1 MKVNEEICEGGENMP
16 EYFEELKKAID
27 INKGYDV
34 AKIERA
40 YTLAR
45 NAHADQKRATG
56 EPYIIHPVAAA
67 MITVQLGMDTDTV
80 VAALLH
86 DVVEDTPVTLD
97 EIKKEFGT
105 DVATMVDGVTKLS
118 KIKFVS
124 KEEAQ
129 AENVRKMMIAMAKD
143 VRVIIV
149 KLADRLHNMRTI
161 AAKPLEKQRR
171 TAHETMEIY
180 APLAHRLGIRPIM
193 EELEDRCIQILDP
206 VGYHDIENR
215 MEIRREQQEAFI
227 EHIKTKITERLSSED
242 FEFQVTGRIK
252 SVYGI
257 YRKIYE
263 QGKSF
268 EEIYDIY
275 AVRVIVNT
283 VYNCYYVLGVMH
295 DLFRPIPDRF
305 KDYISTPKQNM
316 YQSLHTTCIDSKGI
330 PFEIQIRT
338 WEMHQT
344 AEYGIAAHWKY
355 KAGIQGKYK
364 LEERLSWV
372 RQLLEQQQ
380 ELDDVED
387 IVRSIKTD
395 IAMDEVFVFT
405 PRGDVINLPVGSTI
419 VDFAYAIHTAV
430 GNRMTGARINGKIVS
445 LDTEVKT
452 GMIVEILTTNAQGH
466 GPSRDWINIAKTS
479 SARSKIRSWFKKE
492 RREENIVEGC
502 ILVEK
507 EFRRNMIILD
517 EPQYSEFIS
526 SIAKR
531 QHCNSVDD
539 FYATVGYGGITL
551 SKILPWAK
559 EEFIR
564 LYRSQPEAIPE
575 YVPPKHKPKSRSG
588 VIVQGLEGCLVKF
601 AHCCNPLPGD
611 SIVGYVT
618 RGSGVTIHKAEC
630 ATAIKGQKDEEQRGR
645 WMTAEWAENIKDTYK
660 TEVIIHGG
668 NRPGL
673 VADVSITIANL
684 HLQMH
689 SLMARELADHS
700 GAEVRLII
708 ETGSVEQLKTTIDA
722 LKRIRGVNSVER
734 V

>member
-1 MKVNEEICEGGENMP
+1 MS

-34 AKIERA
+34 EKIERA
-40 YTLAR
+40 YDLAAR
-45 NAHADQKRATG
+45 AHAEQKRATG

-97 EIKKEFGT
+97 EIKKEFGP

-161 AAKPLEKQRR
+161 DAKPVEKQRR

-193 EELEDRCIQILDP
+193 EELEDRCIRILDP
-206 VGYHDIENR
+206 VGYHDIEQR
-215 MEIRREQQEAFI
+215 MEIQRGEQEAFI
-227 EHIKTKITERLSSED
+227 EHIKTKISERLSGEKI
-242 FEFQVTGRIK
+242 EFQVMGRIK

-268 EEIYDIY
+268 EEIYDVY

-283 VYNCYYVLGVMH
+283 VYDCYYVLGVMH

-364 LEERLSWV
+364 LEERLAWV

-405 PRGDVINLPVGSTI
+405 PRGDVINLPVGSTV

-430 GNRMTGARINGKIVS
+430 GNRMTGARINGRIVS

-452 GMIVEILTTNAQGH
+452 GMIVEILTTNAAGH
-466 GPSRDWINIAKTS
+466 GPSRDWLNIAKTS
-479 SARSKIRSWFKKE
+479 SARAKIRSWFKKE
-492 RREENIVEGC
+492 KRDENIAEGR

-507 EFRRNMIILD
+507 EFRRNMMILD

-526 SIAKR
+526 AIAHR
-531 QHCNSVDD
+531 QHCNSIED

-559 EEFIR
+559 EEFNR
-564 LYRSQPEAIPE
+564 LYRTQPEAIPE
-575 YVPPKHKPKSRSG
+575 YTPPKRKTKSSSG

-611 SIVGYVT
+611 NIVGYVT
-618 RGSGVTIHKAEC
+618 RGSGVTIHKADC
-630 ATAIKGQKDEEQRGR
+630 ATALKGQDDPEQKGR
-645 WMTAEWAENIKDTYK
+645 WMGAEWSDNIKDTYK
-660 TEVIIHGG
+660 SEIIVRGG

-684 HLQMH
+684 RVQMH
-689 SLMARELADHS
+689 SLMARELADKS
-700 GAEVRLII
+700 GAEVRLTI
-708 ETGSVEQLKTTIDA
+708 ETGGVEQLKTTIDA
-722 LKRIRGVNSVER
+722 LRRIRGVESVER

>member
-1 MKVNEEICEGGENMP
+1 MS

-34 AKIERA
+34 EKIERA
-40 YTLAR
+40 YDLAAR
-45 NAHADQKRATG
+45 AHAEQKRATG

-86 DVVEDTPVTLD
+86 DVVEDTTVTLD
-97 EIKKEFGT
+97 EIKKEFGP

-129 AENVRKMMIAMAKD
+129 AENIRKMMIAMAKD

-161 AAKPLEKQRR
+161 DAKPVEKQRR

-193 EELEDRCIQILDP
+193 EELEDRCIRILDP
-206 VGYHDIENR
+206 VGYHDIEQR
-215 MEIRREQQEAFI
+215 MEIQRGEQEAFI
-227 EHIKTKITERLSSED
+227 EHIKTKISERLSGEKI
-242 FEFQVTGRIK
+242 EFQVMGRIK

-268 EEIYDIY
+268 EEIYDVY

-283 VYNCYYVLGVMH
+283 VYDCYYVLGVMH

-364 LEERLSWV
+364 LEERLAWV

-405 PRGDVINLPVGSTI
+405 PRGDVINLPVGSTV

-430 GNRMTGARINGKIVS
+430 GNRMTGARINGRIVS

-452 GMIVEILTTNAQGH
+452 GMIVEILTTNAAGH
-466 GPSRDWINIAKTS
+466 GPSRDWLNIAKTS
-479 SARSKIRSWFKKE
+479 SARAKIRSWFKKE
-492 RREENIVEGC
+492 KRDENIAEGR

-507 EFRRNMIILD
+507 EFRRNMMILD

-526 SIAKR
+526 AIAHR
-531 QHCNSVDD
+531 QHCNSVED

-559 EEFIR
+559 EEFNR
-564 LYRSQPEAIPE
+564 LYRTQPEAIPE
-575 YVPPKHKPKSRSG
+575 YTPPKRKTKSSSG

-611 SIVGYVT
+611 NIVGYVT
-618 RGSGVTIHKAEC
+618 RGSGVTIHKADC
-630 ATAIKGQKDEEQRGR
+630 ATALKGQDDPEQKGR
-645 WMTAEWAENIKDTYK
+645 WMGAEWSDNIKDTYK
-660 TEVIIHGG
+660 SEIIVRGG

-684 HLQMH
+684 RVQMH
-689 SLMARELADHS
+689 SLMARELADKS
-700 GAEVRLII
+700 GAEVRLTI
-708 ETGSVEQLKTTIDA
+708 ETGGVEQLKTTIDA
-722 LKRIRGVNSVER
+722 LRRIRGVESVER

>member
-1 MKVNEEICEGGENMP
+1 MS

-34 AKIERA
+34 EKIERA
-40 YTLAR
+40 YDLAAR
-45 NAHADQKRATG
+45 AHAEQKRATG

-97 EIKKEFGT
+97 EIKKEFGP

-161 AAKPLEKQRR
+161 DAKPVEKQRR

-193 EELEDRCIQILDP
+193 EELEDRCIRILDP
-206 VGYHDIENR
+206 VGYHDIEQR
-215 MEIRREQQEAFI
+215 MEIQRGEQEAFI
-227 EHIKTKITERLSSED
+227 EHIKSKISERLSGEKI
-242 FEFQVTGRIK
+242 EFQVMGRIK

-268 EEIYDIY
+268 EEIYDVY

-283 VYNCYYVLGVMH
+283 VYDCYYVLGVMH

-364 LEERLSWV
+364 LEERLAWV

-405 PRGDVINLPVGSTI
+405 PRGDVINLPVGSTV

-430 GNRMTGARINGKIVS
+430 GNRMTGARINGRIVS

-452 GMIVEILTTNAQGH
+452 GMIVEILTTNAAGH
-466 GPSRDWINIAKTS
+466 GPSRDWLNIAKTS
-479 SARSKIRSWFKKE
+479 SARAKIRSWFKKE
-492 RREENIVEGC
+492 KRDENIAEGR

-507 EFRRNMIILD
+507 EFRRNMMILD

-526 SIAKR
+526 AIAHR
-531 QHCNSVDD
+531 QHCNSVED

-559 EEFIR
+559 EEFNR
-564 LYRSQPEAIPE
+564 LYRTQPEAIPE
-575 YVPPKHKPKSRSG
+575 YTPPKRKTKSSSG

-611 SIVGYVT
+611 NIVGYVT
-618 RGSGVTIHKAEC
+618 RGSGVTIHKADC
-630 ATAIKGQKDEEQRGR
+630 ATAIKGQDDPEQKGR
-645 WMTAEWAENIKDTYK
+645 WMGAEWSDNIKDTYK
-660 TEVIIHGG
+660 SEIIVRGG

-684 HLQMH
+684 RVQMH
-689 SLMARELADHS
+689 SLMARELADKS
-700 GAEVRLII
+700 GAEVRLTI
-708 ETGSVEQLKTTIDA
+708 ETGGVEQLKTTIDA
-722 LKRIRGVNSVER
+722 LRRIRGVESVER

>member
-1 MKVNEEICEGGENMP
+1 MS

-34 AKIERA
+34 EKIERA
-40 YTLAR
+40 YDLAAR
-45 NAHADQKRATG
+45 AHAEQKRATG

-86 DVVEDTPVTLD
+86 DVVEDTTVTLD
-97 EIKKEFGT
+97 EIKKEFGP

-161 AAKPLEKQRR
+161 DAKPVKKQRR

-193 EELEDRCIQILDP
+193 EELEDRCIRILDP
-206 VGYHDIENR
+206 VGYHDIEQR
-215 MEIRREQQEAFI
+215 MEIQRGEQEAFI
-227 EHIKTKITERLSSED
+227 EHIKTKISERLSGEKI
-242 FEFQVTGRIK
+242 EFQVMGRIK

-268 EEIYDIY
+268 EEIYDVY

-283 VYNCYYVLGVMH
+283 VYDCYYVLGVMH

-364 LEERLSWV
+364 LEERLAWV

-405 PRGDVINLPVGSTI
+405 PRGDVINLPVGSTV

-430 GNRMTGARINGKIVS
+430 GNRMTGARINGRIVS

-452 GMIVEILTTNAQGH
+452 GMIVEILTTNAAGH
-466 GPSRDWINIAKTS
+466 GPSRDWLNIAKTS
-479 SARSKIRSWFKKE
+479 SARAKIRSWFKKE
-492 RREENIVEGC
+492 KRDENIAEGR

-507 EFRRNMIILD
+507 EFRRNMMILD

-526 SIAKR
+526 AIAHR
-531 QHCNSVDD
+531 QHCNSVED

-559 EEFIR
+559 EEFNR
-564 LYRSQPEAIPE
+564 LYRTQPEAIPE
-575 YVPPKHKPKSRSG
+575 YTPPKRKTKSSSG

-611 SIVGYVT
+611 NIVGYVT
-618 RGSGVTIHKAEC
+618 RGSGVTIHKADC
-630 ATAIKGQKDEEQRGR
+630 ATALKGQDDPEQKGR
-645 WMTAEWAENIKDTYK
+645 WMGAEWSDNIKDTYK
-660 TEVIIHGG
+660 SEIIVRGG

-684 HLQMH
+684 RVQMH
-689 SLMARELADHS
+689 SLMARELADKS
-700 GAEVRLII
+700 GAEVRLTI
-708 ETGSVEQLKTTIDA
+708 ETGGVEQLKTTIDA
-722 LKRIRGVNSVER
+722 LRRIRGVESVER

>member
-1 MKVNEEICEGGENMP
+1 MS

-34 AKIERA
+34 EKIERA
-40 YTLAR
+40 YDLAAR
-45 NAHADQKRATG
+45 AHAEQKRATG

-86 DVVEDTPVTLD
+86 DVVEDTTVTLD
-97 EIKKEFGT
+97 EIKKEFGP

-161 AAKPLEKQRR
+161 DAKPVEKQRR

-193 EELEDRCIQILDP
+193 EELEDRCIRILDP
-206 VGYHDIENR
+206 VGYHDIEQR
-215 MEIRREQQEAFI
+215 MEIQRGEQEAFI
-227 EHIKTKITERLSSED
+227 EHIKTKISERLSGEKI
-242 FEFQVTGRIK
+242 EFQVMGRIK
-252 SVYGI
+252 SI

-268 EEIYDIY
+268 EEIYDVY

-283 VYNCYYVLGVMH
+283 VYDCYYVLGVMH

-364 LEERLSWV
+364 LEERLAWV

-405 PRGDVINLPVGSTI
+405 PRGDVINLPVGSTV

-430 GNRMTGARINGKIVS
+430 GNRMTGARINGRIVS

-452 GMIVEILTTNAQGH
+452 GMIVEILTTNAAGH
-466 GPSRDWINIAKTS
+466 GPSRDWLNIAKTS
-479 SARSKIRSWFKKE
+479 SARAKIRSWFKKE
-492 RREENIVEGC
+492 KRDENIAEGR

-507 EFRRNMIILD
+507 EFRRNMMILD

-526 SIAKR
+526 AIAHR
-531 QHCNSVDD
+531 QHCNSVED

-559 EEFIR
+559 EEFNR
-564 LYRSQPEAIPE
+564 LYRTQPEAIPE
-575 YVPPKHKPKSRSG
+575 YTPPKRKTKSSSG

-611 SIVGYVT
+611 NIVGYVT
-618 RGSGVTIHKAEC
+618 RGSGVTIHKADC
-630 ATAIKGQKDEEQRGR
+630 ATALKGQDDPEQKGR
-645 WMTAEWAENIKDTYK
+645 WMGAEWSDNIKDTYK
-660 TEVIIHGG
+660 SEIIVRGG

-684 HLQMH
+684 RVQMH
-689 SLMARELADHS
+689 SLMARELADKS
-700 GAEVRLII
+700 GAEVRLTI
-708 ETGSVEQLKTTIDA
+708 ETGGVEQLKTTIDA
-722 LKRIRGVNSVER
+722 LRRIRGVESVER

>member
-1 MKVNEEICEGGENMP
+1 MS

-34 AKIERA
+34 EKIERA
-40 YTLAR
+40 YDLAAR
-45 NAHADQKRATG
+45 AHAEQKRATG

-97 EIKKEFGT
+97 EIKKEFGP

-161 AAKPLEKQRR
+161 DAKPVEKQRR

-193 EELEDRCIQILDP
+193 EELEDRCIRILDP
-206 VGYHDIENR
+206 VGYHDIEQR
-215 MEIRREQQEAFI
+215 MEIQRGEQEAFI
-227 EHIKTKITERLSSED
+227 EHIKTKISERLSGEKI
-242 FEFQVTGRIK
+242 EFQVMGRIK

-268 EEIYDIY
+268 EEIYDVY

-283 VYNCYYVLGVMH
+283 VYDCYYVLGVMH

-364 LEERLSWV
+364 LEERLAWV

-387 IVRSIKTD
+387 IVRYIKTD

-405 PRGDVINLPVGSTI
+405 PRGDVINLPVGSTV

-430 GNRMTGARINGKIVS
+430 GNRMTGARINGRIVS

-452 GMIVEILTTNAQGH
+452 GMIVEILTTNAAGH
-466 GPSRDWINIAKTS
+466 GPSRDWLNIAKTS
-479 SARSKIRSWFKKE
+479 SARAKIRSWFKKE
-492 RREENIVEGC
+492 KRDENIAEGR

-507 EFRRNMIILD
+507 EFRRNMMILD

-526 SIAKR
+526 AIAHR
-531 QHCNSVDD
+531 QHCNSVED

-559 EEFIR
+559 EEFNR
-564 LYRSQPEAIPE
+564 LYRTQPEAIPE
-575 YVPPKHKPKSRSG
+575 YTPPKRKTKSSSG

-611 SIVGYVT
+611 NIVGYVT
-618 RGSGVTIHKAEC
+618 RGSGVTIHKADC
-630 ATAIKGQKDEEQRGR
+630 ATALKGQDDPEQKGR
-645 WMTAEWAENIKDTYK
+645 WMWAEWSDNIKDTYK
-660 TEVIIHGG
+660 SEIIVRGG

-684 HLQMH
+684 RVQMH
-689 SLMARELADHS
+689 SLMARELADKS
-700 GAEVRLII
+700 GAEVRLTI
-708 ETGSVEQLKTTIDA
+708 ETGGVEQLKTTIDA
-722 LKRIRGVNSVER
+722 LRRIRGVESVER